1 MTTTRFERITVDP
14 NVMGGKPCIR
24 GLRLPVSRLLGL
36 LAAGEEPEAIIDDY
50 PFLEPEDIRAAL
62 AYAAALAEEEVIEFA
77 R

>member
-62 AYAAALAEEEVIEFA
+62 AYAAALAEEEVIESA